1 MLKFTEAHLNPEI
14 SDFEKQQ
21 ECMTI
26 VIPELVLKC
35 GRKPDNS
42 LQTLS
47 CNLIFETNIDKHLLN
62 KMFENSADSGLL
74 ADINLI
80 HYNAVQA
87 MLESLHDHGLNLNDT
102 LTPYGNLLKKVCV
115 EKSLY
120 AMSLNLKDNKITNII
135 EHLIKII
142 KVLGVFKPKTR
153 VGSISRLEATLLFSG
168 RTNDKIPLI
177 LPFKAIYEL
186 SNIQIFSQDHTLS
199 IYIVIGPANELIC
212 TSNTR
217 FCSIGDESRQAY
229 TMAFYI
235 SRPYDTEEAVLNRA
249 INKCRSDTSL
259 INYYGCYREIAIMR
273 LGYLAKGSTWV
284 HEKDSIQIRS
294 FIFLSKEK
302 WKYRL
307 FPYFPDNRN
316 DIDGDTFLPR
326 KKRKLHQSESD
337 NEESN
342 LELKID
348 SEISHVEKGNIN
360 TAEVRSSG
368 EEGSESDSTSERN
381 SPVQAGMASAQN
393 KPTKDE
399 TIQTLTDILTNLQ
412 QYEKKFAEF
421 DVINDDLDKN
431 ILSFNNRVL
440 GINSI
445 LNEIGTKTIY
455 KEYCDIIPQKITAID
470 DKISRLVRLKKTSK
484 SEEKETSNP
493 AISQV
498 TTGDTS

>member
-42 LQTLS
+42 LEALS

-80 HYNAVQA
+80 HYNAIQA
-87 MLESLHDHGLNLNDT
+87 MLESLHDHDLNMNDT

-120 AMSLNLKDNKITNII
+120 AMSLNLENNKITNII
-135 EHLIKII
+135 EFLIKII
-142 KVLGVFKPKTR
+142 KVLGIFKPKTR
-153 VGSISRLEATLLFSG
+153 VGSIGRLEASLLFSG
-168 RTNDKIPLI
+168 RTNDEIPLI

-186 SNIQIFSQDHTLS
+186 SNIEIFSQDHTLS

-217 FCSIGDESRQAY
+217 FCSIGDESKQAY

-294 FIFLSKEK
+294 FIFLSKEQ

-316 DIDGDTFLPR
+316 DIDEDTFLQG
-326 KKRKLHQSESD
+326 KKRKRHESKSD
-337 NEESN
+337 KEEFN
-342 LELKID
+342 LEL
-348 SEISHVEKGNIN
+348 EIGETNTVEIKS
-360 TAEVRSSG
+360 SSG
-368 EEGSESDSTSERN
+368 EESDSDSISEE
-381 SPVQAGMASAQN
+381 AASLQGEMSSADSEN
-393 KPTKDE
+393 KKDE
-399 TIQTLTDILTNLQ
+399 TKETLIRMLTNL
-412 QYEKKFAEF
+412 EKERKKIVKF
-421 DVINDDLDKN
+421 DVINNNLDTGVMGYQSKALE
-431 ILSFNNRVL
+431 IMAFVR
-440 GINSI
+440 
-445 LNEIGTKTIY
+445 EIGKRGETHYKTYCDAIQKKIKEIDQKIAKLRRMKKSEKSDGIKETKTT
-455 KEYCDIIPQKITAID
+455 P
-470 DKISRLVRLKKTSK
+470 S
-484 SEEKETSNP
+484 
-493 AISQV
+493 
-498 TTGDTS
+498 